1 MSFLDITTSD
11 LIGTLLGFTFTIFV
25 LSYIW
30 GDNLFFRLSIHIFV
44 GVAAGYAT
52 IVTVYN
58 IILPYLIFP
67 IVSGN
72 RGEMILAVVYLI
84 PSALVLCK
92 ISPRL
97 SKLGNPAMAMLVGIG
112 AAAAI
117 GGAVIGTLQPQ
128 LSASINLPETH
139 SLIDVANVI
148 IILFGTLTTL
158 IYFHFSTRSKAGQPS
173 QRAQWIEVIGWI
185 GQVFIA
191 ITFGSLFAGV
201 YLASLTA
208 LIERFSFLWNFIK
221 EFLLPLIVSA

>member
-1 MSFLDITTSD
+1 MIILGMTIAD
-11 LIGTLLGFTFTIFV
+11 LIGALLGFTFTIFV

-30 GDNLFFRLSIHIFV
+30 GDNPVFRLSIHIFV
-44 GVAAGYAT
+44 GVAAGYAI

-67 IVSGN
+67 LVGDNHS
-72 RGEMILAVVYLI
+72 EMILAVVYLI

-97 SKLGNPAMAMLVGIG
+97 SKLGNPAMAMLVGIA

-117 GGAVIGTLQPQ
+117 GGAVIGTVQPQ
-128 LSASINLPETH
+128 LSASIH
-139 SLIDVANVI
+139 
-148 IILFGTLTTL
+148 LFGTHNLIDAAIILLGTLSTL
-158 IYFHFSTRSKAGQPS
+158 IYFHFSTRGKAGQPS
-173 QRAQWIEVIGWI
+173 QRAEWIDGIGWI

-201 YLASLTA
+201 YFAALTA

-221 EFLLPLIVSA
+221 DFLLPLIVSA

>member
-1 MSFLDITTSD
+1 MSVLDVTMSD
-11 LIGTLLGFTFTIFV
+11 LIGVLLGFTFTIFV

-30 GDNLFFRLSIHIFV
+30 GDNPFFRLSIHIFV

-52 IVTVYN
+52 IVTFYN

-67 IVSGN
+67 LVSDN
-72 RGEMILAVVYLI
+72 RSEMILAVVYLI
-84 PSALVLCK
+84 PGALVLCK

-117 GGAVIGTLQPQ
+117 GGAVIGTVQPQ
-128 LSASINLPETH
+128 LSASINLFGTNN
-139 SLIDVANVI
+139 LIDAA
-148 IILFGTLTTL
+148 IILLGTLTTL
-158 IYFHFSTRSKAGQPS
+158 IYFHFGTRGKAGQSS
-173 QRAQWIEVIGWI
+173 QRAQWIEGIGWI

-191 ITFGSLFAGV
+191 ITFGSLFTGV
-201 YLASLTA
+201 YLAALTA

-221 EFLLPLIVSA
+221 DFLLPLIVSA

>member
-1 MSFLDITTSD
+1 MSALDITMSD
-11 LIGTLLGFTFTIFV
+11 LIGVLLGFTFTIFV

-30 GDNLFFRLSIHIFV
+30 GDNPFFRLSIHIFV

-67 IVSGN
+67 LVGDN
-72 RGEMILAVVYLI
+72 HDEMILAVVYLI

-97 SKLGNPAMAMLVGIG
+97 SKLGNPALAMLVGTG

-117 GGAVIGTLQPQ
+117 GGSVIGTVQPQ
-128 LSASINLPETH
+128 LSASINLFVTH
-139 SLIDVANVI
+139 NPIDAA
-148 IILFGTLTTL
+148 IILLGTLSTL
-158 IYFHFSTRSKAGQPS
+158 VYFHFSTRGKAGQPS
-173 QRAQWIEVIGWI
+173 QRSQWIEGIGRI

-191 ITFGSLFAGV
+191 ITFGALFAGV
-201 YLASLTA
+201 YLAALTA
-208 LIERFSFLWNFIK
+208 LIERFSLLWNFIK
-221 EFLLPLIVSA
+221 DFLLPLIASA